1 MGSIIQSW
9 HNELLTEL
17 NSVGLHY
24 EVFVQEDYSHVLLEG
39 GEVVLN
45 LLNLNN
51 SKTPEKVLSIQSVC
65 NLEKKQLIHLWED
78 VWLTRKEQVL
88 SRLKAIAGLNIRVHA
103 RKTEIVSLSQPE
115 ADLFLNINHLQ
126 FSVGAKYR
134 YGLVV
139 DNVLVAVACF
149 SGLRKMHNGTMDYR
163 SAELI
168 RFANL
173 RGVTVI
179 GGFTKLLSH
188 FIKRHQ
194 PNDIMSY
201 ADRDWS
207 KGSAYERSGFIL
219 AGITPPA
226 IILVNKNTLCRIFAH
241 RMSDLESAD
250 HYHKIFNTGN
260 LKYILDCE

>member
-9 HNELLTEL
+9 HNDLLTEL

-24 EVFVQEDYSHVLLEG
+24 EIFVQAHYSLVLLKE

-51 SKTPEKVLSIQSVC
+51 SKTPEEVLNLPNVY

-78 VWLTRKEQVL
+78 VWSTRKEQVL
-88 SRLKAIAGLNIRVHA
+88 SRLKAIAGLNTRIHA

-115 ADLFLNINHLQ
+115 ANVFLNKNHLQ
-126 FSVGAKYR
+126 FSVGARHR

-139 DNVLVAVACF
+139 DNGLVAVACF
-149 SGLRKMHNGTMDYR
+149 SGLRKMHNGTAGYR

-173 RGVTVI
+173 HGITVI

-226 IILVNKNTLCRIFAH
+226 IILVNKNTLSRTFAH
-241 RMSDLESAD
+241 RMNDSQSEDL
-250 HYHKIFNTGN
+250 YLKIFNTGN
-260 LKYILDCE
+260 LKYILACE